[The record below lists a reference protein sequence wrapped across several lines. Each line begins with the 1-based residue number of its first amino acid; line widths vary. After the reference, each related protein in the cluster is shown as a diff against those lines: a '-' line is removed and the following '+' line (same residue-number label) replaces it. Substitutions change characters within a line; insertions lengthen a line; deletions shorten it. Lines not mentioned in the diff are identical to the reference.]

1 MELAEAPRPAVSSR
15 TRSPKLNSAM
25 TVVARVSD
33 VILRRVSK
41 RETRSAETARRILLV
56 TPELLAAVFSRQG
69 LLSSR
74 GRTLIRGK
82 VRRLLIC
89 SIPPLARGLRRHYQL
104 EGGCQNC
111 GASCNLLFR
120 CPHWNAQSRLC
131 TIYDSRPG
139 VCRMFPITP
148 ADLRDRDLVLE
159 HRSCGFRFGEI
170 NSSPLPITS
179 QRTADEQ
186 FPG

>member
-1 MELAEAPRPAVSSR
+1 
-15 TRSPKLNSAM
+15 M
-25 TVVARVSD
+25 TVVARVSE
-33 VILRRVSK
+33 VILRRISR
-41 RETRSAETARRILLV
+41 RETRRAEIARRILLV
-56 TPELLAAVFSRQG
+56 TPELLAAVFSRSG

-74 GRTLIRGK
+74 GRRLIRGK

-89 SIPPLARGLRRHYQL
+89 SIPPLARGLRKHYQL
-104 EGGCQNC
+104 QGGCQNC
-111 GASCNLLFR
+111 GASCNLLFS

-159 HRSCGFRFGEI
+159 HRSCGFRFEAEER
-170 NSSPLPITS
+170 SRLPILTRESLEEHTS
-179 QRTADEQ
+179 
-186 FPG
+186 